1 MMTGKLGISIDEVL
15 STIQTSEKSEV
26 SESQEGRDTED
37 AASNLLPLTC
47 KDDLV
52 SLTMQSH
59 ASSEILVV
67 FAVNT

>member
-47 KDDLV
+47 KGDLV